1 MIDVLSHD
9 FDVIYCLWYYWSYRC
24 IYSMCANGI
33 IDDSL
38 TAFILGVDNLQ
49 TTSLGEK
56 RIIRNLRLS
65 PWQDAVSF
73 CREVLFSPN
82 SRIYRSGKNW
92 YGEYGDIRIT
102 VNAGSFTI
110 ITAHMIKKKT
120 TSS

>member
-1 MIDVLSHD
+1 MIDALSHD
-9 FDVIYCLWYYWSYRC
+9 LDVIYCLWYYWSCRC

-38 TAFILGVDNLQ
+38 TAFLLGVDNLQ

-73 CREVLFSPN
+73 CREVLFLLIPG
-82 SRIYRSGKNW
+82 Y
-92 YGEYGDIRIT
+92 T
-102 VNAGSFTI
+102 VPV
-110 ITAHMIKKKT
+110 KT
-120 TSS
+120 GTENMEILE

>member
-1 MIDVLSHD
+1 MELS
-9 FDVIYCLWYYWSYRC
+9 
-24 IYSMCANGI
+24 
-33 IDDSL
+33 DDSL
-38 TAFILGVDNLQ
+38 TTFLLGLENLH

-56 RIIRNLRLS
+56 RIIRNLQLT
-65 PWQDAVSF
+65 PGWDAVSF
-73 CREVLFSPN
+73 CREVLLSPD

>member
-38 TAFILGVDNLQ
+38 TAFHLGVDNLQ

-73 CREVLFSPN
+73 CREV
-82 SRIYRSGKNW
+82 
-92 YGEYGDIRIT
+92 
-102 VNAGSFTI
+102 NAGSFTI